1 MEKEFDIQAYMT
13 AGVERIV
20 KDSLKAT
27 LKDPKGSAFMM
38 NVVFILYPRRPDIS
52 IFRCTARCRISNI
65 MDRRCKQIYRDI
77 KNYNPTGTIT

>member
-38 NVVFILYPRRPDIS
+38 KFALATRKASVF
-52 IFRCTARCRISNI
+52 C
-65 MDRRCKQIYRDI
+65 IYVI
-77 KNYNPTGTIT
+77 YFA